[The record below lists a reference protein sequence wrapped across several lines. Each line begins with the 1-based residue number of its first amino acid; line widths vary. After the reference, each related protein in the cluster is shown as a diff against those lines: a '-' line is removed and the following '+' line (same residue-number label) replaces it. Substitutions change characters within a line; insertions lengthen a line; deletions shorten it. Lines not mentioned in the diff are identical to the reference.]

1 MKKYKGYILLLFCL
15 LSVLFFFV
23 FKKGTS
29 SDQVITIIHDRKN
42 TRIAINYPKT
52 SYTTFNKEIEDY
64 IHTIEDTFT
73 DEYTSFLGLKGKAEL
88 NIDYKYYITK
98 EKYISVT
105 LYTYIDSSMLSTPI
119 EEIKTFTFDTH
130 KKRFLNLLDLC
141 KEEEMCKDQ
150 IENTIEKKYRESYE
164 ELLTSSYLKNLSFSI
179 NEKDIT
185 IYIPSYRDP
194 NNPFVINLPYS
205 YFTLEKK
212 EKHNVVFKYEVKEKS
227 IDPKKK
233 VIALTFDDGPS
244 KYTKDLLKLLK
255 KYDVTATFFVLG
267 NKVPLYTETLKKMIS
282 NGNEIGNHSYNH
294 KLMSSL
300 KKEEIIEQIEQT
312 QSALKSTLGYT
323 PKSLRPT
330 YGSVNQKIRENTSLT
345 IVLWNVDTLDW
356 KIKDPKKIAERG
368 LKVKDG
374 DIILMHDSK
383 ERTIKALSIMI
394 PKLLD
399 EGYQFV
405 TISELEEVKLL
416 RKKME

>member
-1 MKKYKGYILLLFCL
+1 
-15 LSVLFFFV
+15 
-23 FKKGTS
+23 
-29 SDQVITIIHDRKN
+29 
-42 TRIAINYPKT
+42 
-52 SYTTFNKEIEDY
+52 
-64 IHTIEDTFT
+64 
-73 DEYTSFLGLKGKAEL
+73 
-88 NIDYKYYITK
+88 
-98 EKYISVT
+98 
-105 LYTYIDSSMLSTPI
+105 MLSTPI